1 MRHNT
6 SPNFSARG
14 SETKMT
20 YRKAKWLIYTVL
32 VGLIP
37 FIARLFIYLTLKE
50 KNIEFL
56 LNESDFIIFGLV
68 LHITTINELEHFES
82 DNKSWKTVQ
91 NGLSLIFIIVYAI
104 IFGLSCIDSVNPGI
118 FEKSAMVW
126 SSILLS
132 FISLLI
138 SYSTCDRISK
148 LSSV

>member
-1 MRHNT
+1 
-6 SPNFSARG
+6 
-14 SETKMT
+14 MT

>member
-1 MRHNT
+1 
-6 SPNFSARG
+6 
-14 SETKMT
+14 MT

-132 FISLLI
+132 FISLSI